1 MHYITEAKQH
11 DLLQKVTKAKFFSLL
26 LNGSTDKG
34 NIDNDNE
41 ILLVVWCD
49 SDGTDEK
56 VHTRMDYFSVSRPQS
71 VTADG
76 LFQVLE
82 EGLQS
87 LGIKE
92 VSADECKKLVL

>member
-1 MHYITEAKQH
+1 MHYIAKAKQH
-11 DLLQKVTKAKFFSLL
+11 GLLQKVTKTKFFSLL
-26 LNGSTDKG
+26 LDGSTDKG
-34 NIDNDNE
+34 NIDNE

-49 SDGTDEK
+49 LDGTDEV

-82 EGLQS
+82 KGLQEPWHQGS
-87 LGIKE
+87 
-92 VSADECKKLVL
+92 VSR